1 MTLLTATS
9 SQVDD
14 AEQVPAHHVENSMHE
29 ELSAEKVPTTPRAN
43 VLVVEDH
50 PVNQKLM
57 ILTLKKLGCQVTAVN
72 NGLEALDVLYKDK
85 KQFDMIYMDCHMP
98 LLDGY
103 ATSKSI
109 REREKQD
116 NERRVPIVALTAA
129 ALPGDREKCLESGMD
144 DYITKPVTR
153 NVLLA
158 SLKKW
163 PFLS

>member
-1 MTLLTATS
+1 
-9 SQVDD
+9 
-14 AEQVPAHHVENSMHE
+14 
-29 ELSAEKVPTTPRAN
+29 
-43 VLVVEDH
+43 
-50 PVNQKLM
+50 
-57 ILTLKKLGCQVTAVN
+57 
-72 NGLEALDVLYKDK
+72 
-85 KQFDMIYMDCHMP
+85 MP

>member
-1 MTLLTATS
+1 MPLPRNDIELPES
-9 SQVDD
+9 I
-14 AEQVPAHHVENSMHE
+14 
-29 ELSAEKVPTTPRAN
+29 ELSSSVEVNTPDGAR

-57 ILTLKKLGCQVTAVN
+57 VLTLQKLGCNVSAAN
-72 NGLEALDVLYKDK
+72 NGVEALDVLYKDK
-85 KQFDMIYMDCHMP
+85 KQFDLIYMDCHMP

-103 ATSKSI
+103 ATSKAI
-109 REREKQD
+109 REHEKQH
-116 NERRVPIVALTAA
+116 NSISTSLSGRVPIVALTAA

-153 NVLLA
+153 NVIAA

-163 PFLS
+163 TSDFKMT